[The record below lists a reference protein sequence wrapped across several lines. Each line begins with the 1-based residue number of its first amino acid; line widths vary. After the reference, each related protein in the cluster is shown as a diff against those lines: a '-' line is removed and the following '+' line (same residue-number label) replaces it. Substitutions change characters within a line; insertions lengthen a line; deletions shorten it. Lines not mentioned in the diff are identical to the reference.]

1 MNPRVTDSPA
11 PTEALKIQ
19 ERQIKEHLQTV
30 LPAEVYEKWIEH
42 FVFEKISRKKI
53 VIGYYGSE
61 PLKEFTKQY
70 EELVWIQVC
79 AVIGYSKKM
88 KIRKRKAKTEK
99 AKSAKT
105 AKNLAV
111 AKWLVLSLFFVC
123 ITLMTAVLAGN
134 YLINRNFKETFYSV
148 SSLRANNQIRVIQIS
163 DLHESVYGDDNSK
176 LTDRVAK
183 LKPDIILFTGDCLDS
198 VAASV
203 RPLVSLCAKLTETA
217 PVYYIYGNNE
227 AERYYDVPLTQEA
240 LDKKFGFR
248 DDTRDAAALLSLSDE
263 LEKALEGVG
272 VTVLKN
278 RAASLS
284 VGATK
289 VDIYGVLTSN
299 PSSFWSYAG
308 ESFNDYLASGA
319 NNLKLTVMHEP
330 LVLEIFT
337 PETSW
342 GDLIVCG
349 HTHGGFTRLPR
360 LGGIYTHEGGLLP
373 ERRGHYVYGRYDVAG
388 SPLIVSSGLEN
399 HNLFRLNN
407 RPELVIIDIN
417 KF

>member
-1 MNPRVTDSPA
+1 MNPCVTDSPA
-11 PTEALKIQ
+11 PTEAPKTQ
-19 ERQIKEHLQTV
+19 DRQIKEHLKAV
-30 LPAEVYEKWIEH
+30 LPEDVYEKWIDR
-42 FVFEKISRKKI
+42 FVFEKIDRKKI
-53 VIGYYGSE
+53 IIGYYGSE
-61 PLKEFTKQY
+61 PLKAFKKQY
-70 EELVWIQVC
+70 EELVWVQIC
-79 AVIGYSKKM
+79 AAVGYSKKL
-88 KIRKRKAKTEK
+88 KIYKRKSKTKK

-105 AKNLAV
+105 KKNLTA
-111 AKWLVLSLFFVC
+111 AKWLILSLFFVC
-123 ITLMTAVLAGN
+123 VTLLAAVLAGN
-134 YLINRNFKETFYSV
+134 YLVNRNFKETFYSV
-148 SSLRANNQIRVIQIS
+148 GSLKANNQIRVIQIS
-163 DLHESVYGDDNSK
+163 DLHESVYGADNSK

-198 VAASV
+198 AAASV
-203 RPLVSLCAKLTETA
+203 RPLADLCAKLTETA

-227 AERYYDVPLTQEA
+227 AERYYDVPLTQDA

-248 DDTRDAAALLSLSDE
+248 DDTRDAAALSALSDE
-263 LEKALEGVG
+263 LEKAIEGVG

-278 RAASLS
+278 RAATLT

-308 ESFNDYLASGA
+308 ESFNSYLYTDA
-319 NNLKLTVMHEP
+319 NSLKLTVLHEP
-330 LVLEIFT
+330 VVLESFT

-360 LGGIYTHEGGLLP
+360 LGGVYTHEGGILP
-373 ERRGHYVYGRYDVAG
+373 ERGGHYVYGRYDVAG